1 MASYT
6 EWEDRTERGARAVRN
21 RDGQWQSPPFD
32 NAAAMVLSWFQREE
46 ARSPV
51 GAPESLIFAGYA
63 REHEVDGGARLA
75 SKLADVKTKSHAANL
90 RMEGDA
96 RARKAAQVLVVDD
109 EAPVRTMVTAALER
123 QGYTVE
129 QAGDGREALQA
140 LEMNTF
146 NLVLTDIVMQ
156 DVNGI
161 ALLDRIHALQPNLP
175 VVMVTAV
182 HDISVAIDSMRRGAY
197 DYLLKPFEREQ
208 LLNTVERALSHRQAL
223 EETQNYHQSLEEM
236 VRARTE
242 MLRHAMEDLEHSYD
256 VTLEALGDALD
267 LKDSETEG
275 HSKRVTAYAIALARA
290 MGIPPEEI
298 KVIARGAFLHDIG
311 KMAIPDEVLRK
322 PGSLSPEEKE
332 LMREHCA
339 RGYNMLRKI
348 PFLAGAAEIV
358 FCHQENYDGN
368 GYPNR
373 LAGREIPIGAR
384 IFAVADTL
392 DAITSDRPYRR
403 ARGFDAAREEIL
415 RCSGTQFDP
424 AVVEVFLKIPNE
436 LWQELRSEISGQHT
450 RFSTFDVDRTQAA
463 S

>member
-1 MASYT
+1 LAET
-6 EWEDRTERGARAVRN
+6 KRPD
-21 RDGQWQSPPFD
+21 P
-32 NAAAMVLSWFQREE
+32 AAAFNAEQ
-46 ARSPV
+46 
-51 GAPESLIFAGYA
+51 AG
-63 REHEVDGGARLA
+63 RTLVRI
-75 SKLADVKTKSHAANL
+75 
-90 RMEGDA
+90 
-96 RARKAAQVLVVDD
+96 LVVDD
-109 EAPVRTMVTAALER
+109 EAPVRTMIAAALER
-123 QGYTVE
+123 QGFSIE
-129 QAGDGREALQA
+129 QAGGANEAIEALE
-140 LEMNTF
+140 LNNF
-146 NLVLTDIVMQ
+146 NLVLTDIIMQ

-182 HDISVAIDSMRRGAY
+182 HDIAVAIDAMRRGAY

-208 LLNTVERALSHRQAL
+208 LLSTVNRALNHRRAL
-223 EETQNYHQSLEEM
+223 EETESYHQSLEEM

-290 MGIPPEEI
+290 MSIPPEEI
-298 KVIARGAFLHDIG
+298 KIIARGAFLHDVG
-311 KMAIPDEVLRK
+311 KMAIPDDILRK
-322 PGSLSPEEKE
+322 PGALDPRERE

-339 RGYNMLRKI
+339 RGYQMLRKI

-358 FCHQENYDGN
+358 FCHQEHFDGT
-368 GYPNR
+368 GYPNGLR
-373 LAGREIPIGAR
+373 GREIPVGAR

-392 DAITSDRPYRR
+392 DAITSDRPYRQ
-403 ARGFDAAREEIL
+403 ASNFDHAREEIL

-436 LWQELRSEISGQHT
+436 LWQELRSEISGQNK
-450 RFSTFDVDRTQAA
+450 RYSTFDIARA
-463 S
+463 STA